1 MKKSFKFHD
10 LIECICER
18 TGAHIQQGDVYYQGF
33 KLPQKAIIMKFVH
46 YYLVL
51 YYINNEFV

>member
-33 KLPQKAIIMKFVH
+33 KLPQKAIIMKFVY

-51 YYINNEFV
+51 